1 MPVSA
6 TNWQALFTARGNVLS
21 TEMNTLA
28 DSTRT
33 APGTALDNGVN
44 NDQYG
49 KLQLDVTFG
58 TAPSA
63 GGYVNIYA
71 VYAPDGTN
79 YEDGSAT
86 VAPAATNLVAAIPVR
101 AITTAQKLT
110 TRLFL
115 LEPAPVKFIVEN
127 KAGQSTAASANTLKL
142 FTTNDEAQ

>member
-6 TNWQALFTARGNVLS
+6 TNWQALFTARGNVIS
-21 TEMNTLA
+21 TEINSLA
-28 DSTRT
+28 DSTRAIGT
-33 APGTALDNGVN
+33 TALDNGVN

-49 KLQLDVTFG
+49 KLQLDVVFG
-58 TAPSA
+58 VAPSA

-79 YEDGSAT
+79 YEDGSAS

-115 LEPAPVKFIVEN
+115 IEPAPVKFIVEN
-127 KAGQSTAASANTLKL
+127 KAGQAMAATGNTLKL